1 METQVK
7 KYSYTQLKNI
17 LVRYYKLDMIRKIS
31 CSKHRPAYEKMLNMW
46 REFGIPLCV
55 WEDVKKWRANEFKL
69 DEAQIKAEQM
79 AWAKL
84 GYELK
89 KKPRNAKRLLKKSA
103 QDEK

>member
-1 METQVK
+1 MNREKFNKAMSSFYVGDQA
-7 KYSYTQLKNI
+7 LKFLRTN
-17 LVRYYKLDMIRKIS
+17 RM
-31 CSKHRPAYEKMLNMW
+31 RPAYEKMLNMW